1 VLLATGLIVGYGYM
15 MEAFAAFYS
24 GNQYE
29 RVLIFNRMKGPYAV
43 MYWLLIACNIVT
55 PQFLWFRKVRAKI
68 GALFAIAIGME
79 LGLSRAEVARGLAEC
94 QSPKMRLVVAAME
107 IPHDVAA
114 VIPRALEGAPEEL
127 GLRIARFV
135 LELWDSPEM
144 HPLMLGIVRSAATDP
159 VAAGMFRQ
167 VLAEGPFLALARA
180 TDRPDAD
187 LRATLVGSQL
197 VGLAMARYIVKVDP
211 IASADREVLVR
222 AIGPTLQRYLTGDL
236 GGAEPRA

>member
-1 VLLATGLIVGYGYM
+1 MKGAAGGSPARTGRRPGSSDTRDRNLA
-15 MEAFAAFYS
+15 AARAAF
-24 GNQYE
+24 G
-29 RVLIFNRMKGPYAV
+29 
-43 MYWLLIACNIVT
+43 
-55 PQFLWFRKVRAKI
+55 
-68 GALFAIAIGME
+68 E
-79 LGLSRAEVARGLAEC
+79 LGFEAATIRGVAARAGVDPALVHHYFGTK
-94 QSPKMRLVVAAME
+94 QRLFVAAME

-114 VIPRALEGAPEEL
+114 VIPRALDGPPEEL

-167 VLAEGPFLALARA
+167 VLAEGPFLAMARA

-211 IASADREVLVR
+211 IASADREILVC

>member
-1 VLLATGLIVGYGYM
+1 MKGAAGGRPARTGRRPGSSDTRDRILV
-15 MEAFAAFYS
+15 AARAAF
-24 GNQYE
+24 G
-29 RVLIFNRMKGPYAV
+29 
-43 MYWLLIACNIVT
+43 
-55 PQFLWFRKVRAKI
+55 
-68 GALFAIAIGME
+68 E
-79 LGLSRAEVARGLAEC
+79 LGFEAATIRGVAAQAGVDPALVHHYFGTK
-94 QSPKMRLVVAAME
+94 QRLFVAAME
-107 IPHDVAA
+107 IPADTAA
-114 VIPRALEGAPEEL
+114 IIPRAMEGPPEQL
-127 GLRIARFV
+127 GLRIARLI

-159 VAAGMFRQ
+159 VAADMFRQ

-211 IASADREVLVR
+211 IASADRETLVR